1 MEDRFTGALMLFRVR
16 AAEPA
21 HAPGTIAE
29 VRHVVER
36 DAKRLAAWKRLL
48 EQRGEWE
55 SKASRLG
62 LEGLAREV
70 QAAVTTPQ
78 AFARRVEGEKGA
90 LVAPEVEGVGV
101 SEAFVDGVFDLASEL
116 QRAGGLSNPV
126 LNRTGVLPVDGRQ
139 SLFAVRVEDFRPL
152 AAKELPRAA
161 EHPLLPRWVRQ
172 SLNPTEDGVDPMAA
186 HVIGARLGFVDASGK
201 PLEDPKKLKAESDA
215 KLKATPQATP

>member
-1 MEDRFTGALMLFRVR
+1 M
-16 AAEPA
+16 
-21 HAPGTIAE
+21 
-29 VRHVVER
+29 
-36 DAKRLAAWKRLL
+36 
-48 EQRGEWE
+48 
-55 SKASRLG
+55 
-62 LEGLAREV
+62 
-70 QAAVTTPQ
+70 TTPQ